1 MNHVNPLHIGGL
13 LGVIILFL
21 FFQLSGAKSE
31 LKEAKSEY
39 KKSEKIAVD
48 LSSLKTVYAD
58 KKKSKKAL
66 ERILSLSS
74 VKQAKLTIKRD
85 KKSIK
90 IASKSVETKVLNSL
104 MGKILNGSY
113 KITYLKIKKLSETKA
128 SLSLEIQL

>member
-21 FFQLSGAKSE
+21 FFQLSGAKAE

-113 KITYLKIKKLSETKA
+113 KISYLKIKKLSDTKA

>member
-90 IASKSVETKVLNSL
+90 IASKSVETKFLNSF